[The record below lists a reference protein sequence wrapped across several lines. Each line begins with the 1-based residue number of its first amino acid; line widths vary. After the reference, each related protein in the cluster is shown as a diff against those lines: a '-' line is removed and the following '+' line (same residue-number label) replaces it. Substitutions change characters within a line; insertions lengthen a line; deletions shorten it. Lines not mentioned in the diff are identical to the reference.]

1 MKNIMIIGAAIG
13 DVLVY
18 PASPEVFVSGS
29 HPAREILLS
38 TGGDGL
44 NEATA
49 LAGLGKDPYLCT
61 LLGRDQMGELV
72 KTHCQ
77 TRGIRQDFLRYEADI
92 PTGLNVVLVRENG
105 ERSFLT
111 NPSSTLRNL
120 KPCHIPET
128 FPREVG
134 ILCLASIFVSPWLGS
149 QELAGIFARAKKQ
162 GITVC
167 VDMTKRK
174 KGETAWDMKEAF
186 SQVDYLFANREEGR
200 LLTGKE
206 EPEEIADVFLECGAG
221 CAVIKNGEKGCYL
234 KNEEEAFAIPG
245 FSVECVDTTGAGDS
259 FCAGFLYGL
268 SEEKDLYTCGLYG
281 NACGALAVRQV
292 GACRE
297 KILRKDVEKL
307 IEEQEKK
314 E

>member
-18 PASPEVFVSGS
+18 PASPEVFASGS

-44 NEATA
+44 NEATV

-61 LLGRDQMGELV
+61 LLGRDPMGELV

-77 TRGIRQDFLRYEADI
+77 TRGIRQDFLRYEEDI
-92 PTGLNVVLVRENG
+92 STGLNVVLVQENG

-120 KPCHIPET
+120 KPCHIPEI
-128 FPREVG
+128 FPQDVG

-149 QELAGIFARAKKQ
+149 QELAEIFARAKMQ

-167 VDMTKRK
+167 ADMTKRK
-174 KGETAWDMKEAF
+174 QGETAWDMKEAF
-186 SQVDYLFANREEGR
+186 SKVDYLFANREEGQ
-200 LLTGKE
+200 LLTGRK
-206 EPEEIADVFLECGAG
+206 EPEEIAEVFLECG
-221 CAVIKNGEKGCYL
+221 
-234 KNEEEAFAIPG
+234 P
-245 FSVECVDTTGAGDS
+245 
-259 FCAGFLYGL
+259 
-268 SEEKDLYTCGLYG
+268 
-281 NACGALAVRQV
+281 
-292 GACRE
+292 
-297 KILRKDVEKL
+297 DV
-307 IEEQEKK
+307 Q
-314 E
+314 

>member
-44 NEATA
+44 NEATV

-174 KGETAWDMKEAF
+174 KAK
-186 SQVDYLFANREEGR
+186 
-200 LLTGKE
+200 
-206 EPEEIADVFLECGAG
+206 P
-221 CAVIKNGEKGCYL
+221 
-234 KNEEEAFAIPG
+234 PG
-245 FSVECVDTTGAGDS
+245 
-259 FCAGFLYGL
+259 
-268 SEEKDLYTCGLYG
+268 
-281 NACGALAVRQV
+281 
-292 GACRE
+292 
-297 KILRKDVEKL
+297 I
-307 IEEQEKK
+307 
-314 E
+314 

>member
-18 PASPEVFVSGS
+18 PASPEVFASGS

-44 NEATA
+44 NEATV
-49 LAGLGKDPYLCT
+49 LAGLGKEPYLCT

-77 TRGIRQDFLRYEADI
+77 TRGIRQDFLRCEEDI

-128 FPREVG
+128 FPGDVE

-149 QELAGIFARAKKQ
+149 QELAEIFARAKKQ
-162 GITVC
+162 GITV
-167 VDMTKRK
+167 
-174 KGETAWDMKEAF
+174 
-186 SQVDYLFANREEGR
+186 
-200 LLTGKE
+200 
-206 EPEEIADVFLECGAG
+206 
-221 CAVIKNGEKGCYL
+221 
-234 KNEEEAFAIPG
+234 
-245 FSVECVDTTGAGDS
+245 
-259 FCAGFLYGL
+259 
-268 SEEKDLYTCGLYG
+268 
-281 NACGALAVRQV
+281 
-292 GACRE
+292 
-297 KILRKDVEKL
+297 LRRYD
-307 IEEQEKK
+307 QEKK
-314 E
+314 RRNRLGYGGGFFSGGLPLCKPGRGTASYWKGRTGGNRRSISGMWGRMCGDQKRRKRLLHKE

>member
-18 PASPEVFVSGS
+18 PASPEVFASGS

-44 NEATA
+44 NEATV
-49 LAGLGKDPYLCT
+49 LAGLGKEPYLCT

-77 TRGIRQDFLRYEADI
+77 TRGIRQDFLRCEEDI

-128 FPREVG
+128 FPGDVE
-134 ILCLASIFVSPWLGS
+134 ILCLASIFVL
-149 QELAGIFARAKKQ
+149 
-162 GITVC
+162 
-167 VDMTKRK
+167 
-174 KGETAWDMKEAF
+174 
-186 SQVDYLFANREEGR
+186 
-200 LLTGKE
+200 
-206 EPEEIADVFLECGAG
+206 
-221 CAVIKNGEKGCYL
+221 
-234 KNEEEAFAIPG
+234 PG
-245 FSVECVDTTGAGDS
+245 W
-259 FCAGFLYGL
+259 
-268 SEEKDLYTCGLYG
+268 
-281 NACGALAVRQV
+281 AVRNWQRFLP
-292 GACRE
+292 GQKSRGLQSAQ
-297 KILRKDVEKL
+297 I
-307 IEEQEKK
+307 
-314 E
+314 

>member
-44 NEATA
+44 NEATV

-134 ILCLASIFVSPWLGS
+134 ILCLASILSLPG
-149 QELAGIFARAKKQ
+149 LAVRSWQGFCPGKKA
-162 GITVC
+162 GDYRLCRYDET
-167 VDMTKRK
+167 K
-174 KGETAWDMKEAF
+174 KGR
-186 SQVDYLFANREEGR
+186 NRLGYEGGFFPGGLPLCQPGR
-200 LLTGKE
+200 GPASYWKGRTRGDRRRVSGMRGRMCGDQKRGKG
-206 EPEEIADVFLECGAG
+206 L
-221 CAVIKNGEKGCYL
+221 
-234 KNEEEAFAIPG
+234 
-245 FSVECVDTTGAGDS
+245 
-259 FCAGFLYGL
+259 L
-268 SEEKDLYTCGLYG
+268 SEE
-281 NACGALAVRQV
+281 
-292 GACRE
+292 
-297 KILRKDVEKL
+297 
-307 IEEQEKK
+307 
-314 E
+314 

>member
-18 PASPEVFVSGS
+18 PASPEVFASGS

-44 NEATA
+44 NEATV

-72 KTHCQ
+72 KAHCQ
-77 TRGIRQDFLRYEADI
+77 TRGIRQDFLRNEGDI
-92 PTGLNVVLVRENG
+92 PTGLNVVLVQENG

-120 KPCHIPET
+120 KACHIPEI
-128 FPREVG
+128 FPQDVG

-149 QELAGIFARAKKQ
+149 QELAEIFARAKMQ

-167 VDMTKRK
+167 ADMTKRK
-174 KGETAWDMKEAF
+174 KGETAWNM
-186 SQVDYLFANREEGR
+186 
-200 LLTGKE
+200 
-206 EPEEIADVFLECGAG
+206 
-221 CAVIKNGEKGCYL
+221 
-234 KNEEEAFAIPG
+234 
-245 FSVECVDTTGAGDS
+245 
-259 FCAGFLYGL
+259 
-268 SEEKDLYTCGLYG
+268 
-281 NACGALAVRQV
+281 
-292 GACRE
+292 
-297 KILRKDVEKL
+297 
-307 IEEQEKK
+307 
-314 E
+314 